1 MSKLEMIKKQWNEY
15 ETEFGESDYMDIDT
29 HTNMA
34 FKVPA
39 LISEVEKNNNQ
50 INELVSLVL
59 WASRRLQ
66 GVHKEFAYRELVS
79 IVGKEHPYLE
89 CIKDELEGLGL

>member
-15 ETEFGESDYMDIDT
+15 ETEIGDSDYMDIDT

-34 FKVPA
+34 FKVPT
-39 LISEVEKNNNQ
+39 LISEVEKNNKQ
-50 INELVSLVL
+50 MNELVSLVL
-59 WASRRLQ
+59 WSSRRLQ

-89 CIKDELEGLGL
+89 CIKDELEGLGV